1 MLTRS
6 TKHNNSIKLSKLRM
20 KKSKAKTNNVSNEV
34 VLDVIELEPLVEEGM
49 DLNGLY
55 STISE
60 PLNSLNERRDLK
72 GMHYAVSGPYGSLNL
87 NECIICLEILDNE
100 QNKAVVSKNSLFE
113 SISGN
118 EYYLGCIC
126 NIHIHKTCMMNWMKQ
141 SITCPICLTAL
152 HKFERWV
159 IIRNLGIIIITT
171 GSVMCI
177 LLTFMNMI
185 NPFIQY
191 YQNKHF

>member
-20 KKSKAKTNNVSNEV
+20 KKTKANINNVSNEI
-34 VLDVIELEPLVEEGM
+34 VLDVIELEPLIEEGM

-60 PLNSLNERRDLK
+60 PLNSLDERRDLK
-72 GMHYAVSGPYGSLNL
+72 ETVGSLNL
-87 NECIICLEILDNE
+87 NECIICLEVLDST
-100 QNKAVVSKNSLFE
+100 QNKVIVSKNALFE
-113 SISGN
+113 SSSGN
-118 EYYLGCIC
+118 EYYLDCIC
-126 NIHIHKTCMMNWMKQ
+126 NIHIHKTCMMNWMKR

-159 IIRNLGIIIITT
+159 IIRKLGIIIITT

-185 NPFIQY
+185 NPIVIYF
-191 YQNKHF
+191 QNKHF

>member
-20 KKSKAKTNNVSNEV
+20 KKSKAKTNNLHNEV
-34 VLDVIELEPLVEEGM
+34 VLDVIELDPLVEERW
-49 DLNGLY
+49 DLQSPSFG
-55 STISE
+55 
-60 PLNSLNERRDLK
+60 SLERRDLQSPSFGSLEGRDLK
-72 GMHYAVSGPYGSLNL
+72 GTVGSLNL

-159 IIRNLGIIIITT
+159 IIRNLGVIIITT